1 MGILRE
7 DPSKRGDRVRCLR
20 CDKDQA
26 GLMIE
31 GYCLACFDRAVR
43 STGLPADLLANL
55 AREGAVIS

>member
-1 MGILRE
+1 MN
-7 DPSKRGDRVRCLR
+7 CLR

-43 STGLPADLLANL
+43 STGLPADLLSNL